1 MLTKLIDRMIEASL
15 QRAQRRERVENM
27 ERQLRDAERLSSRP
41 GGLVTATDVPPPTS
55 RTRMFTVHDA
65 LIGSY
70 IEFMKRRYNP
80 HGADDYQREIYLV
93 QPGESVID
101 AISTI
106 LVLTEK

>member
-1 MLTKLIDRMIEASL
+1 MFTKLIDRMIEASL
-15 QRAQRRERVENM
+15 QRAQRREKVENM

-41 GGLVTATDVPPPTS
+41 GGLAVVDGPPSTN
-55 RTRMFTVHDA
+55 RTRQFTVHDA
-65 LIGSY
+65 MNGTY
-70 IEFMKRRYNP
+70 IEFMKRKYNP

-93 QPGESVID
+93 QPGEALID

>member
-1 MLTKLIDRMIEASL
+1 MFTKLIDRMIEASL
-15 QRAQRRERVENM
+15 QRAQRREKVENM

-41 GGLVTATDVPPPTS
+41 GGLVPVDGPPPT
-55 RTRMFTVHDA
+55 TRFRQFTVHDA
-65 LIGSY
+65 MNGTY
-70 IEFMKRRYNP
+70 IEFMKRKYNP